1 MSALNQSKEGWDW
14 NNVHMRS
21 SFQDVRKSSACP
33 LVSGKFSCPMFGSIG
48 RIVASGTPVLTV
60 VVVTT
65 PAWIRGLHSPIRV
78 VHRRC
83 RRLMNLF
90 SETSSEMPSVTSCK
104 SWKSCASDV
113 PTTLQKTT
121 KKGHNGY
128 ESMVLIILAGVQYQV
143 LGNFLPSKVRIIALN
158 EVTEGF

>member
-1 MSALNQSKEGWDW
+1 
-14 NNVHMRS
+14 
-21 SFQDVRKSSACP
+21 
-33 LVSGKFSCPMFGSIG
+33 MFGSIG
-48 RIVASGTPVLTV
+48 GIAVSGMPLLTV

-65 PAWIRGLHSPIRV
+65 LDWIRGLHRPIRV

-90 SETSSEMPSVTSCK
+90 SETSSEMPSVTSCS

-128 ESMVLIILAGVQYQV
+128 ESMVLVILAGAQYQV
-143 LGNFLPSKVRIIALN
+143 FN
-158 EVTEGF
+158 EGLTKRGTDHSPQ